1 MCGHQDHDQPEHHQ
15 EHNAPAGDTGIRLLP
30 VAAVGVFAIAYGRDH
45 ARDQDQKQDRDGQDD
60 SDERNH
66 KQVPGSVIEKGITA
80 EEQERQ
86 GADDR
91 AISGPQVF
99 RNEYARK
106 LTLTVEI
113 MTEPAGEDQKPK
125 NDHDRKNTEKQEA
138 GKVDGGHLRTDS
150 RGRI

>member
-1 MCGHQDHDQPEHHQ
+1 MCGHQDHDQAEQHQ

-30 VAAVGVFAIAYGRDH
+30 VAAFCVSAIAYGRDY
-45 ARDQDQKQDRDGQDD
+45 ARDQDQKQDRYGEDD
-60 SDERNH
+60 NDERNH
-66 KQVPGSVIEKGITA
+66 KQAPGSVIEKGITA
-80 EEQERQ
+80 KKQERQ

-113 MTEPAGEDQKPK
+113 MTEPAGEDQKPE
-125 NDHDRKNTEKQEA
+125 NDHDRENTDKQETR
-138 GKVDGGHLRTDS
+138 KVNGGHLRTDS